1 METNGGIGSNYTLDG
16 GTHSMTINPL
26 PLTITGTKVY
36 DGDNEVHSDT
46 SEAQNTKYNIAGENV
61 LFSGFANS
69 DSEDV
74 GTNINIGTINTWA
87 LTDQTHAASN
97 YTFSGGNLKIN
108 ITQREILLN
117 R

>member
-46 SEAQNTKYNIAGENV
+46 SEAQIQNIISGENV
-61 LFSGFANS
+61 LFSGFANQ
-69 DSEDV
+69 
-74 GTNINIGTINTWA
+74 IA
-87 LTDQTHAASN
+87 
-97 YTFSGGNLKIN
+97 KM
-108 ITQREILLN
+108 
-117 R
+117 